1 MKPTKKQLKEIEAI
15 EKKVSEVCDAKK
27 TTEVTRNDDGVI
39 INKETGLPHF
49 LELLEKNNQ
58 PRDIEISLS
67 FGQSSPSL
75 KKQLKM
81 QGYEL
86 SKQSI
91 ENAELIRQD
100 LLALRK
106 AGILK
111 EKELIKCLQRLSKKI
126 SKRIVELHLKD
137 GEEAIH
143 KSTKLVK

>member
-1 MKPTKKQLKEIEAI
+1 MKTTKKKLKETQPI
-15 EKKVSEVCDAKK
+15 EKK
-27 TTEVTRNDDGVI
+27 TIEVTRNEDGVI
-39 INKETGLPHF
+39 VNRKTGEPHF
-49 LELLEKNNQ
+49 PELLEKNNQ